1 MPPRFHN
8 LTISDIDRFD
18 DFAVAVRF
26 DVPPELVDD
35 YAFLPGQYLTL
46 KTDID
51 GVETR
56 RPYSIC
62 TAPGEAGIGVGI
74 KRVEG
79 GAFSGHAM
87 TGFAVGD
94 VVEVMTPQGRFTYDG
109 HARSSESGDHILL
122 LAAGSGITP
131 ILSIASTALA
141 ASRSAQVTLVY
152 GNRNTASIMFRDLVE
167 DMKDRYLD
175 RLRLVHVLSR
185 EARDVDLLNGRVDGA
200 KITSLVDAR
209 LISPAD
215 LSGAFLC
222 GPDSMISDCRD
233 ALVQAGMPA
242 ADIFFERFTPAPRRE
257 AVPPPVVVAAATADG
272 SAAGDVGVDIRV
284 DGVNRHYQMDPA
296 TQTVLGAARD
306 AGLELPFSCEAGMC
320 CTCRCK
326 LVEGH
331 VEMDANFSLETWEIE
346 SGFILSCQARP
357 TTPRISVDFD
367 AV

>member
-109 HARSSESGDHILL
+109 HARSTESGDHILL

-200 KITSLVDAR
+200 KITSLVDAG

-257 AVPPPVVVAAATADG
+257 GVPPPVVVA
-272 SAAGDVGVDIRV
+272 
-284 DGVNRHYQMDPA
+284 
-296 TQTVLGAARD
+296 
-306 AGLELPFSCEAGMC
+306 
-320 CTCRCK
+320 
-326 LVEGH
+326 
-331 VEMDANFSLETWEIE
+331 
-346 SGFILSCQARP
+346 
-357 TTPRISVDFD
+357 
-367 AV
+367 

>member
-1 MPPRFHN
+1 MPPRFHS
-8 LTISDIDRFD
+8 LTISDIERFD
-18 DFAVAVRF
+18 DFAVALRF
-26 DVPPELVDD
+26 AVPPDLADD

-62 TAPGEAGIGVGI
+62 TAPGDAGIGVGI
-74 KRVEG
+74 KRVDG
-79 GAFSGHAM
+79 GVFSSLAM

-94 VVEVMTPQGRFTYDG
+94 AVEVMTPQGRFTYDSNDPG
-109 HARSSESGDHILL
+109 TSADDHILL

-185 EARDVDLLNGRVDGA
+185 EARDVDVLNGRVDGA
-200 KITSLVDAR
+200 KITSLVDAG
-209 LISPAD
+209 LISPAS
-215 LSGAFLC
+215 LSAAFLC
-222 GPDSMISDCRD
+222 GPNSMISDCRD
-233 ALVQAGMPA
+233 ALVQSGMPA
-242 ADIFFERFTPAPRRE
+242 AHIFFERFTPAPRRDG
-257 AVPPPVVVAAATADG
+257 VPPAVVAASPEQGT
-272 SAAGDVGVDIRV
+272 AAGDVGVDIRV
-284 DGVNRHYQMDPA
+284 DGVSRHYQMDPA

-326 LVEGH
+326 LVEGK